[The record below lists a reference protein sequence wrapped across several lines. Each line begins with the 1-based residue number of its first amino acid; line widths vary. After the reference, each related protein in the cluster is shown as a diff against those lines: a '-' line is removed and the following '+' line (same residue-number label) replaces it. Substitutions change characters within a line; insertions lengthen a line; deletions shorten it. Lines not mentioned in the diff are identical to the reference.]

1 MSKNMIR
8 AGQSSMIYDFFM
20 YGGKRRAGAKKC
32 AAEESVL
39 RLVEHLPKN
48 KIIGYFLTNEFRL
61 LINLHYMGI
70 LVTATFRSNRTAACP
85 LMVDKDLNS

>member
-20 YGGKRRAGAKKC
+20 YGGKHRAGAKKC

-39 RLVEHLPKN
+39 RLVKHLPKN
-48 KIIGYFLTNEFRL
+48 NMIGWLFFDNWIST
-61 LINLHYMGI
+61 IDQSSLHGNTHDCNFQ
-70 LVTATFRSNRTAACP
+70 V
-85 LMVDKDLNS
+85 K